1 MLFVNERNEAIFISK
16 KGNFY
21 VFDFFRALKVKT
33 FYDVHR
39 INLKVRH
46 FCAFAKITVMPLDK
60 KGRKKDRFTEI
71 QCNQVDLMCIQL
83 SRQYKLGKL
92 YLKLIIM

>member
-1 MLFVNERNEAIFISK
+1 M
-16 KGNFY
+16 
-21 VFDFFRALKVKT
+21 
-33 FYDVHR
+33 HR
-39 INLKVRH
+39 INLKVGH

-60 KGRKKDRFTEI
+60 EGQKKDRFTEI